1 MLRIDNLHVS
11 VGKKEI
17 LKGLN
22 LKVNKDEIHVIMGP
36 NGAGKS
42 TICNAIMNNPDYTK
56 TSGSCLFNG
65 EDISTLTTDEIAKK
79 GIFFLMQNPVEI
91 PGVTNAEMLRLALS
105 ERNEKLSIFEFNKAL
120 NSTCEDLNIDK
131 SFIHH
136 NINERMSG
144 GEKKKNEL
152 LQLYMLNP
160 KLILLDE
167 LDSGLDV
174 DALETLAT
182 SLLEYK
188 KVSKC
193 SILIITHHTNI
204 LKYITPSKVH
214 ILVDG
219 KIVEEGDAS
228 LAEKIETYGF
238 KGAYKSDMS
247 DENA

>member
-1 MLRIDNLHVS
+1 
-11 VGKKEI
+11 
-17 LKGLN
+17 
-22 LKVNKDEIHVIMGP
+22 
-36 NGAGKS
+36 
-42 TICNAIMNNPDYTK
+42 
-56 TSGSCLFNG
+56 
-65 EDISTLTTDEIAKK
+65 
-79 GIFFLMQNPVEI
+79 
-91 PGVTNAEMLRLALS
+91 
-105 ERNEKLSIFEFNKAL
+105 
-120 NSTCEDLNIDK
+120 
-131 SFIHH
+131 
-136 NINERMSG
+136 MSG

-160 KLILLDE
+160 ELILLDE

-174 DALETLAT
+174 DALETLST

-228 LAEKIETYGF
+228 LAEKIETSGF